1 MTDKKSVWRD
11 PLRFAMDSRLP
22 GTGAALLFAVL
33 MAAFGLLTGKL
44 CAGMEGVGVIAVCA
58 VLGAALLTAFAWRA
72 IGRDAPV
79 IVLLCTAALAMLAV
93 GAHLALL
100 DVKPGR
106 YTKVLEPM
114 LTDMWNYELV
124 TAMAWEDGG
133 WSGVYL
139 IFMGL
144 LSRVENFSWL
154 YAVKLFDLLCQCAA
168 AGAVL
173 RLALR
178 RSANACGANACGANA
193 CGAKAHGA
201 LAAMY
206 ACVLAPTM
214 LMNAGVWAQCDATF
228 AMFALWGLVLL
239 LDDHPL
245 SGCVLWGL
253 ALGTK
258 LQSAFLFPLLIVLF
272 MKNRVQLRHILAL
285 AAAALLC
292 QIAIVLDGQGLM
304 SLLTRYAVQLEE
316 ARGTLGLS
324 DNMPGV
330 YKLMLV
336 ASVREFSGMG
346 LYLGIAC
353 AMLVFAALLRS
364 RRELTD
370 DTLLLGA
377 LLLACGLPL
386 ILPQMNARGL
396 YLAGMLAFAC
406 AGNAR
411 QMIVAGLIELIS
423 LCAYMASIFGHEV
436 IPAIPLSLL
445 AIGAAVLVLLELL
458 DAILDRKD
466 RGALRA

>member
-1 MTDKKSVWRD
+1 MMETKNAWRD
-11 PLRFAMDSRLP
+11 PLRFVMDRRLGKT
-22 GTGAALLFAVL
+22 GTALLFAAL
-33 MAAFGLLTGKL
+33 MAGFFLLTGRF
-44 CAGMEGVGVIAVCA
+44 CAGMEGAAVIAVCGT
-58 VLGAALLTAFAWRA
+58 LGAALLTAFAWRA
-72 IGRDAPV
+72 LGGEDAPV

-124 TAMAWEDGG
+124 TAAAWEEGG

-139 IFMGL
+139 IFMAL

-173 RLALR
+173 HLAMQR
-178 RSANACGANACGANA
+178 
-193 CGAKAHGA
+193 GAKAHGA
-201 LAAMY
+201 LAAMF

-228 AMFALWGLVLL
+228 AMLALWGLVLL

-245 SGCVLWGL
+245 AGCVLWGL

-272 MKNRVQLRHILAL
+272 MKNRVQLRHLLAL
-285 AAAALLC
+285 AAAAFLC
-292 QIAIVLDGQGLM
+292 QIAIVLDGQGLAG
-304 SLLTRYAVQLEE
+304 LVTRYAVQLED
-316 ARGTLGLS
+316 ARWELGLS
-324 DNMPGV
+324 DGMPGV

-336 ASVREFSGMG
+336 ASTREFSGMG
-346 LYLGIAC
+346 LYLGIAS
-353 AMLVFAALLRS
+353 ALLVVAALLRT
-364 RRELTD
+364 RRALTN

-377 LLLACGLPL
+377 LLLAGGLPL
-386 ILPQMNARGL
+386 ILPQMNARCW

-411 QMIVAGLIELIS
+411 RMIAAGLIEFIS
-423 LCAYMASIFGHEV
+423 LCAYMASIFGFDV
-436 IPAIPLSLL
+436 VPVMPLSLL
-445 AIGAAVLVLLELL
+445 AIGTAVLVLLEML
-458 DAILDRKD
+458 DAIRVKED
-466 RGALRA
+466 GEALRA

>member
-44 CAGMEGVGVIAVCA
+44 CAGMEGVGVITVCA

-93 GAHLALL
+93 GTHLALL

-124 TAMAWEDGG
+124 TAMAWEDGS

-144 LSRVENFSWL
+144 LSRVENFSRL

-178 RSANACGANACGANA
+178 RSANA

-272 MKNRVQLRHILAL
+272 MKNRVQLRHIPAL

-411 QMIVAGLIELIS
+411 RMIVAGLIEIIS

>member
-1 MTDKKSVWRD
+1 MTDKRNAWRD
-11 PLRFAMDSRLP
+11 PLRFAMDMRLGRP
-22 GTGAALLFAVL
+22 GKALLFAAL
-33 MAAFGLLTGKL
+33 MAAFFLLAL
-44 CAGMEGVGVIAVCA
+44 RFCAGMAGAAVIAVCGM
-58 VLGAALLTAFAWRA
+58 LGAAILTAFAWRA
-72 IGRDAPV
+72 LQSEDTPV
-79 IVLLCTAALAMLAV
+79 IVLLCVAALAMLAV
-93 GAHLALL
+93 AAHLALL

-124 TAMAWEDGG
+124 TAMAWEEGG

-139 IFMGL
+139 IFMAL

-154 YAVKLFDLLCQCAA
+154 YAVKLFDLLCQCVA

-173 RLALR
+173 RLAVQR
-178 RSANACGANACGANA
+178 
-193 CGAKAHGA
+193 GAKVYGA
-201 LAAMY
+201 LAAML

-228 AMFALWGLVLL
+228 AMLALWGLALL
-239 LDDHPL
+239 MDEHPL
-245 SGCVLWGL
+245 AGCVLWGL

-285 AAAALLC
+285 AAAAFLC

-304 SLLTRYAVQLEE
+304 SLVTRYAVQLED
-316 ARGTLGLS
+316 ARWELGLS
-324 DNMPGV
+324 DGMPNV

-336 ASVREFSGMG
+336 ASTREFSGMG
-346 LYLGIAC
+346 LYLGIAS
-353 AMLVFAALLRS
+353 AMLVAAALLRT
-364 RRELTD
+364 RRELTN

-386 ILPQMNARGL
+386 ILPQMNARSW

-411 QMIVAGLIELIS
+411 RMIAAGLIEFVS
-423 LCAYMASIFGHEV
+423 LCSYMAAIFGFDV
-436 IPAIPLSLL
+436 VPAIPLALL
-445 AIGAAVLVLLELL
+445 AIAAAVLVLLELL
-458 DAILDRKD
+458 DAILTKKD
-466 RGALRA
+466 GEALRA